1 MAMYVDDLRQ
11 VIKNRNWPYNKAC
24 HMVSDSLTELH
35 AFARRLSLKRCW
47 YQGNTLPHYD
57 LTPNKRIQ
65 ALRLGAIEI
74 TDKQLVEMISKYRKA
89 ATDVLPKMQE

>member
-1 MAMYVDDLRQ
+1 MVYVDEMRP
-11 VIKNRNWPYNKAC
+11 VRRNRNWPYDKAC

-47 YQGNTLPHYD
+47 YQGNALPHYD

-74 TDKQLVEMISKYRKA
+74 TDKQLVEMISKYRKV